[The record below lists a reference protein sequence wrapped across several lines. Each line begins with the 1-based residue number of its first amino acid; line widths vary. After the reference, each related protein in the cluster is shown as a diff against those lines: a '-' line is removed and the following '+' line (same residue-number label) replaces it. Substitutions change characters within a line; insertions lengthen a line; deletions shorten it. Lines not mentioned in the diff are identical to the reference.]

1 MLIQYCYKITL
12 ETVVECSII
21 ESMTEPKQVKF
32 QATKPSE
39 LPLNG
44 KQLDLLALVGD
55 AGPDGA
61 IVYCKG
67 PDATIHALA
76 NRGLVEHAGKVT
88 VVVMG
93 QLEDRFLWKL
103 SAKGKTILGGGA

>member
-1 MLIQYCYKITL
+1 MIQYCYKITL

-61 IVYCKG
+61 IVYGKG
-67 PDATIHALA
+67 PDATIYALER
-76 NRGLVEHAGKVT
+76 RGLVEQRSSVW
-88 VVVMG
+88 VIVMG
-93 QLEDRFLWKL
+93 KLERRALWIL
-103 SAKGKTILGGGA
+103 SLKGKDALA

>member
-61 IVYCKG
+61 IVYGKG
-67 PDATIHALA
+67 PDATIYALER
-76 NRGLVEHAGKVT
+76 RGLVEQRSSVW
-88 VVVMG
+88 VIVMG
-93 QLEDRFLWKL
+93 KLERRALWIL
-103 SAKGKTILGGGA
+103 SLKGKDALA